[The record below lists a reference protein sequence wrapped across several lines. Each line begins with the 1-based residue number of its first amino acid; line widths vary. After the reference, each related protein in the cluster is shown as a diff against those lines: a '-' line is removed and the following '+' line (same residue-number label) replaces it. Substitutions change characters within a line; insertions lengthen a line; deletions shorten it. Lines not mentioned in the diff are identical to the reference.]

1 MDNTYT
7 KLYLYYPSANS
18 TSSGASYYLIMIY
31 KFPFRAKYLVIN
43 QITFKL
49 QKNVF
54 AFELHTIKPKLIAN
68 LWKTSN
74 LGTPSGC

>member
-1 MDNTYT
+1 
-7 KLYLYYPSANS
+7 
-18 TSSGASYYLIMIY
+18 MIY